1 MIAAMHPSDIK
12 ILCPRDQK
20 RKDRGEWHQ
29 PISCQDCRLLNALMV
44 VPTSTTGTKR

>member
-1 MIAAMHPSDIK
+1 MHPSDIK

-29 PISCQDCRLLNALMV
+29 PISCRDCRLINI
-44 VPTSTTGTKR
+44 PNSQRKSEGDKR